1 MTDKVLDKLFSD
13 LLSLEASTNKKIPPV
28 HLWNPELS
36 GDMDLVIDREGRWI
50 HEGGE
55 IKRPAL
61 VKLFSSILKKEDN
74 EYFLVTPVE
83 KWRIKVDLAPF
94 FITSAKRNIRGD
106 MQAINCM
113 TSVGDSVVVGPNHKL
128 WIEYEVDSDE
138 PIPLVHIRLGLPGLL
153 SRNVFYQIVE
163 WADCEEVS
171 KKRHLKITSMGKT
184 FPLGQID

>member
-1 MTDKVLDKLFSD
+1 
-13 LLSLEASTNKKIPPV
+13 
-28 HLWNPELS
+28 
-36 GDMDLVIDREGRWI
+36 
-50 HEGGE
+50 
-55 IKRPAL
+55 
-61 VKLFSSILKKEDN
+61 
-74 EYFLVTPVE
+74 
-83 KWRIKVDLAPF
+83 
-94 FITSAKRNIRGD
+94 

-138 PIPLVHIRLGLPGLL
+138 PIPLVQIRLGLPGLL

>member
-1 MTDKVLDKLFSD
+1 MTDKVLDNLFSD

-74 EYFLVTPVE
+74 EYF
-83 KWRIKVDLAPF
+83 
-94 FITSAKRNIRGD
+94 S
-106 MQAINCM
+106 
-113 TSVGDSVVVGPNHKL
+113 
-128 WIEYEVDSDE
+128 
-138 PIPLVHIRLGLPGLL
+138 
-153 SRNVFYQIVE
+153 
-163 WADCEEVS
+163 
-171 KKRHLKITSMGKT
+171 
-184 FPLGQID
+184 